1 MTPLRSTNADA
12 GSLGQRQRGK
22 WIVTS
27 HHMLAS
33 PVQFSSSTIHTQP
46 GTETERERGRIGRGW
61 RGGGELREGGRGWAK
76 SREWRGR
83 GGGGGRGEDSRG
95 RGLKDDRHKL
105 NLACRDQFSQHSAE
119 NERRTGRR
127 DRDRQERGGGGGGE
141 REKERGRE
149 GERRWTEV
157 NEGAGAERR

>member
-46 GTETERERGRIGRGW
+46 GTET
-61 RGGGELREGGRGWAK
+61 GGGGGGGGDWEGGLREGGRGW
-76 SREWRGR
+76 
-83 GGGGGRGEDSRG
+83 GGRNPEEE
-95 RGLKDDRHKL
+95 GLKDVRHKL
-105 NLACRDQFSQHSAE
+105 NLACRNQFSQHSAE
-119 NERRTGRR
+119 NERTDKQTGQTET
-127 DRDRQERGGGGGGE
+127 DRKEGGE
-141 REKERGRE
+141 RE

-157 NEGAGAERR
+157 NGGGGGGGRGPKGDEGGSMLKEMIHTVLIW